1 MNLHR
6 FNNNNS
12 SKRCCAGLEN
22 VTNQLNYVTQKI
34 TLKLL
39 NTFEKLSVNHLLKN
53 YMMFGMVLSMNNKK
67 GKEMKKILKWLLSI
81 FTGKSDEAVD
91 AGICDFSG
99 QGRDKYGR

>member
-1 MNLHR
+1 MTIAAHSGIIWSQRKGNLINER
-6 FNNNNS
+6 KN
-12 SKRCCAGLEN
+12 KMTRE
-22 VTNQLNYVTQKI
+22 KI
-34 TLKLL
+34 R
-39 NTFEKLSVNHLLKN
+39 S
-53 YMMFGMVLSMNNKK
+53 K